1 MTDPTGDLE
10 QRVAAL
16 EREVA
21 RLSGELDRT
30 GQDAAAA
37 RLLATGADRDVSDVR
52 SQLRAQRQLLQAL
65 RDTQVEQGRRLDQLE
80 GRMAA
85 VELRLTALEDRVAGM
100 DARLTGRMDGLAS
113 RMDGLEAEMRDG
125 FAEMRNGF
133 AEMRNGMAHIVTL
146 LERDE

>member
-21 RLSGELDRT
+21 RLQDELDHTR
-30 GQDAAAA
+30 QDAAAA
-37 RLLATGADRDVSDVR
+37 RVLATGADRDVSDVR

-65 RDTQVEQGRRLDQLE
+65 RDTQIEHGRRLDQLE
-80 GRMAA
+80 RRMTA
-85 VELRLTALEDRVAGM
+85 VELRLTALEDRIAGM
-100 DARLTGRMDGLAS
+100 DARLTGRMDGLAG

-125 FAEMRNGF
+125 FAEMR
-133 AEMRNGMAHIVTL
+133 AGMAHIVTL
-146 LERDE
+146 LERDPGD